1 MKSHPN
7 SDDLAAFALG
17 ALDPKEQESV
27 SDHVDG
33 CERCAAEL
41 RERLIPAVR
50 VLAESVEQVEPPPGL
65 RQSLMAT
72 VHEEAGVGA
81 ELENPRPRPSPKRSR
96 LGAFL
101 MRPAVGLATLAL
113 IGAAI
118 GGYVAA
124 DGDQVAT
131 ETVALPNSVNGA
143 GGTLVVEGDAATL
156 HMHDMASLDKG
167 DVYQVWVAGPS
178 GVKPSA
184 AFVPHSDG
192 SATAAVPEA
201 AGDVDQVMI
210 TRESRAGVEAPTLN
224 QIVFDARID

>member
-7 SDDLAAFALG
+7 TDDLAAFALG
-17 ALDPKEQESV
+17 ALNPKEQGSV
-27 SDHVDG
+27 AEHVDG
-33 CERCAAEL
+33 CERCATEL
-41 RERLIPAVR
+41 QDRLTPAVA
-50 VLAESVEQVEPPPGL
+50 VLAESVEQIEPPPSL
-65 RQSLMAT
+65 RQNLMAT

-81 ELENPRPRPSPKRSR
+81 ELENPRPSRERSR

-101 MRPAVGLATLAL
+101 MRPAAGLATLAL
-113 IGAAI
+113 VGAAI
-118 GGYVAA
+118 GGYVVAE
-124 DGDQVAT
+124 GDQAAT
-131 ETVALPNSVNGA
+131 ETVALPNSLNGA

-167 DVYQVWVAGPS
+167 DVYQVWVADSS

-184 AFVPHSDG
+184 AFVPHEDG
-192 SATAAVPEA
+192 TATAAVPEA

-210 TRESRAGVEAPTLN
+210 TRETRAGVEAPTLN